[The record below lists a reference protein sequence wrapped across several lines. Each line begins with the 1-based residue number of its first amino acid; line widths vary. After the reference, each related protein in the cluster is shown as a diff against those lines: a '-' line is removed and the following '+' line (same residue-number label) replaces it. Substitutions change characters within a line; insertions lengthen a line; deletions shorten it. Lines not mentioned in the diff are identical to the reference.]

1 LAYDTI
7 HTVIFEDCKLF
18 RDIVQSRSVSRGAS
32 LNGISQSAASQH
44 LQEMERRL
52 ELTLLDRSV
61 RPLEITPAGKLYYD
75 LCRDVLRREDEFRSA
90 CDLLKKHVDG
100 QIRVASIYSIGL
112 SEMTRLRTEFE
123 LRFPEAELKVEF
135 ARPDRIYEAVLA
147 DDADLGLVSYPESSR
162 DLTVIPWREEQM
174 SLAAAPSHPLAA
186 KSVIELKDLDGEEFI
201 GFDEE
206 LPIRRHIDR
215 FLREAGIEVHVAMK
229 FDNLQMIK
237 EAVALGSGISILPDR
252 SMQAEIEQGR
262 LVSIPLLAPGLVR
275 PVGIVHRRRKKL
287 NRAAQS
293 FLDLL
298 ECQVPA

>member
-1 LAYDTI
+1 
-7 HTVIFEDCKLF
+7 VIFEDCKLF

-44 LQEMERRL
+44 IQEIERRL

-61 RPLEITPAGKLYYD
+61 RPLEVTPAGKLYYD
-75 LCRDVLRREDEFRSA
+75 LCRDVLRREDEFHAAS
-90 CDLLKKHVDG
+90 DLLKKQVDG

-112 SEMTRLRTEFE
+112 SEMTHLRTKFE
-123 LRFPEAELKVEF
+123 ERFPEAELTVEF

-162 DLTVIPWREEQM
+162 DLTVIPWREEVM
-174 SLAAAPSHPLAA
+174 SLAASPRHPLAA
-186 KSVIELKDLDGEEFI
+186 KSVIQLKDLDGQNYI

-215 FLREAGIEVHVAMK
+215 FLREADIEVNVVMK

-237 EAVALGSGISILPDR
+237 EAVALGSGVSILPDR
-252 SMQAEIEQGR
+252 AMQAEIEQGR
-262 LVSIPLLAPGLVR
+262 LVSIPLSAPGLTR
-275 PVGIVHRRRKKL
+275 PVGVVHRRRKKL

-293 FLDLL
+293 FLELL
-298 ECQVPA
+298 DAQVFA